1 MNEQYVNDQMI
12 GMPVDMGYSGPA
24 PVMRG
29 DRADLIDKIKPEIVA
44 ELLRHRLLGEVED
57 NGVWVKKSA
66 YADLSLSEQGAW
78 QISNLLLSAA
88 TQNTS
93 LSKLNDLEIKSR
105 VLSICRTAQYMC
117 VQHWLSYNIRDTS
130 QLRFVHECIFTGALV
145 VLKQADG
152 ASIQELLKGT
162 VQETRS
168 FLSDGRKQG
177 KLDQLRRAMGL

>member
-66 YADLSLSEQGAW
+66 YADLSLSE
-78 QISNLLLSAA
+78 
-88 TQNTS
+88 
-93 LSKLNDLEIKSR
+93 
-105 VLSICRTAQYMC
+105 
-117 VQHWLSYNIRDTS
+117 
-130 QLRFVHECIFTGALV
+130 
-145 VLKQADG
+145 
-152 ASIQELLKGT
+152 
-162 VQETRS
+162 
-168 FLSDGRKQG
+168 
-177 KLDQLRRAMGL
+177 